1 MADLKSEEA
10 DLRPEGADLRA
21 GGDRIVAK
29 ESNGQRYLLP
39 QCEYMWM
46 CDAERGS
53 SPEGVNDL
61 CLISFEALGLN
72 LSIINGI

>member
-21 GGDRIVAK
+21 GGDRIVTK

-39 QCEYMWM
+39 QCEFMWM

-53 SPEGVNDL
+53 GPE
-61 CLISFEALGLN
+61 
-72 LSIINGI
+72 

>member
-46 CDAERGS
+46 CYAES
-53 SPEGVNDL
+53 SGPEGANDL
-61 CLISFEALGLN
+61 CLISFEAIGLN